1 MEQLYASQSQPVCP
15 ATLCVARDRVKVRSR
30 RKYVFTDQI
39 DQLIREIYLSQR
51 DVKTRPDIRLLAKK
65 VGMPHWALKK
75 RARELGLA
83 RTKELPWSERELE
96 ILARYAWMSDERIR
110 LKLKAAGYS
119 RTATGIHIK
128 LKRMGFKHDGSFYSA
143 NGLAQALGIDSH
155 AVTRWIKSGHLK
167 AKLRGT
173 ARTEQQ
179 NGDVYLI
186 HEKDVRRF
194 ILAHDRRDLGTA
206 VGERPPFGGAETE
219 WQEFSHAAGVEKE
232 LFEPNLYLYDA
243 YPGGIGF
250 SEPLYHSCQ
259 ELLTRTRELI
269 AACPCENGCPSCVG
283 PAGDKSERA
292 KEVALSILER
302 LCS

>member
-1 MEQLYASQSQPVCP
+1 MEQLYASQSRPICEP
-15 ATLCVARDRVKVRSR
+15 TLCVARDRAKVPIR
-30 RKYVFTDQI
+30 RKYLFTDQI
-39 DQLIREIYLSQR
+39 DQLIREIYLNHREPKSR
-51 DVKTRPDIRLLAKK
+51 SGIRLLSKK

-96 ILARYAWMSDERIR
+96 VLARYAWMSDERIR
-110 LKLKAAGYS
+110 LKLKAAGYA
-119 RTATGIHIK
+119 RTVTGIHLK

-179 NGDVYLI
+179 NGDTYLI

-194 ILAHDRRDLGTA
+194 ILAHPTDIDLRKVDQLWFLDLITNGL
-206 VGERPPFGGAETE
+206 VR
-219 WQEFSHAAGVEKE
+219 AA
-232 LFEPNLYLYDA
+232 
-243 YPGGIGF
+243 
-250 SEPLYHSCQ
+250 
-259 ELLTRTRELI
+259 
-269 AACPCENGCPSCVG
+269 
-283 PAGDKSERA
+283 
-292 KEVALSILER
+292 
-302 LCS
+302 

>member
-1 MEQLYASQSQPVCP
+1 MWHCPPTIREIPDRTPFVALPQKRNNMEEISVEKVHAGSSQTVHSETGGWCNPGR
-15 ATLCVARDRVKVRSR
+15 TKVQSR

-39 DQLIREIYLSQR
+39 DQLIREIYLNHR
-51 DVKTRPDIRLLAKK
+51 DAKTRPGIRLLAKK

-83 RTKELPWSERELE
+83 RTKELPWSERELG

-119 RTATGIHIK
+119 RTVTGIHLK
-128 LKRMGFKHDGSFYSA
+128 LRRMGFKHDGSFYSA

-179 NGDVYLI
+179 NGDCYLI

-194 ILAHDRRDLGTA
+194 ICNSAHNFA
-206 VGERPPFGGAETE
+206 AFKKHKSAEGLE
-219 WQEFSHAAGVEKE
+219 E
-232 LFEPNLYLYDA
+232 
-243 YPGGIGF
+243 
-250 SEPLYHSCQ
+250 
-259 ELLTRTRELI
+259 
-269 AACPCENGCPSCVG
+269 CPCFQHLAPTRVG
-283 PAGDKSERA
+283 QWKHNTAKSTD
-292 KEVALSILER
+292 LEA
-302 LCS
+302 